1 MYHIWNK
8 MNQIANFSF
17 IEPSEGSNL
26 CLQQA
31 PYGKWKLTVQH
42 CINLRGMLLTVF
54 PFVTIVI
61 PY

>member
-1 MYHIWNK
+1 